1 VSSPHAWREL
11 ATRPTVLLVLGGLA
25 LYPFVRERPAPR
37 VLRLTDAQIERALRA
52 ERARSDAPETLE
64 SQRATLTRS
73 LEEQALAEHAIA
85 AELYRADDELRHRLA
100 EAARALL
107 ASGTRSPPTDDE
119 LHALLAEV
127 PVEDRVD
134 AELAAPGGGSQRLFA
149 GVSLAELEAEL
160 GLAHLPMPTRDG
172 PVTAP
177 MPLEAGVGTLTLRVH
192 EESESQRIARVRP
205 ELERRFHE
213 RSAAASER
221 AALEAIV
228 EGYERVE
235 RP

>member
-1 VSSPHAWREL
+1 
-11 ATRPTVLLVLGGLA
+11 
-25 LYPFVRERPAPR
+25 
-37 VLRLTDAQIERALRA
+37 
-52 ERARSDAPETLE
+52 
-64 SQRATLTRS
+64 
-73 LEEQALAEHAIA
+73 
-85 AELYRADDELRHRLA
+85 
-100 EAARALL
+100 
-107 ASGTRSPPTDDE
+107 
-119 LHALLAEV
+119 
-127 PVEDRVD
+127 
-134 AELAAPGGGSQRLFA
+134 
-149 GVSLAELEAEL
+149 
-160 GLAHLPMPTRDG
+160 MPTRDG

-205 ELERRFHE
+205 ELERRLHE